1 LYGQQKQN
9 YEDMI
14 LLVDEIID
22 DFSKYMPE
30 GVIIWITD
38 KKMAAHGNV
47 VAVEIEKLGSVKI
60 E

>member
-30 GVIIWITD
+30 GVIIWITE
-38 KKMAAHGNV
+38 KKWLHMAMWLQW
-47 VAVEIEKLGSVKI
+47 KLKSWEALK
-60 E
+60 